1 MNEDQR
7 CDAPQAS
14 SASATSLT
22 ALNGLRAVRRR
33 ANRRRAAVLAAL
45 GVLAI
50 ALCYVDLSYGRTFY
64 EPSAVF
70 DVLAGR
76 DVPGVGF
83 IIGELRLPRVIVGA
97 LAGIAFGMAGAS
109 FQLMLRNTMASPDII
124 GITSGANLTAV
135 VGIIVLHW
143 SGTRL
148 SLLAMAGGLATAAAV
163 SWLSWKGTLAPT
175 RLLLMGI
182 GLAAALNAATSWV
195 LIRGDQWD
203 MQAASRWLTG
213 SLASSDWTDV
223 PQLAVI
229 VVLTGAPLML
239 LVRQIDVLR
248 LGDAA
253 ARELGVRVDLVQ
265 ATVIVLAV
273 ILLSSATAASG
284 PIAFVSFLSGPIA
297 AWLSGPSRPA
307 LATAGLVGASI
318 VLLSDIVA
326 QHVPPV
332 QLPVGVITGIIG
344 GPALIALMVRMS
356 RKQVFA

>member
-1 MNEDQR
+1 MSAH
-7 CDAPQAS
+7 DAVIH
-14 SASATSLT
+14 
-22 ALNGLRAVRRR
+22 ALHGLRTVRRR
-33 ANRRRAAVLAAL
+33 ATRRRILVLAAL
-45 GVLAI
+45 A
-50 ALCYVDLSYGRTFY
+50 ALTLLLFYLDLSYGRTFY
-64 EPSAVF
+64 EPSKVF
-70 DVLAGR
+70 GVLAGQ
-76 DVPGVGF
+76 DVPGAGF
-83 IIGELRLPRVIVGA
+83 IIGELRLPRVIVGT
-97 LAGIAFGMAGAS
+97 LAGIAFGMAGSS

-124 GITSGANLTAV
+124 GITSGANLAAV

-143 SGTRL
+143 SGTGL
-148 SLLAMAGGLATAAAV
+148 SMLAMAGGLATAAAV
-163 SWLSWKGTLAPT
+163 SWLSWKGILAPT

-213 SLASSDWTDV
+213 SLASADWSDV

-229 VVLTGAPLML
+229 VIVAGVPLL
-239 LVRQIDVLR
+239 ALARQIDVLR
-248 LGDAA
+248 LGEST

-265 ATVIVLAV
+265 TMVIVLAV

-307 LATAGLVGASI
+307 LAPAGLVGASI

-326 QHVPPV
+326 QHVPPT

-356 RKQVFA
+356 RKQVFV